1 MEKKEKMTIEKEAKK
16 GTLVYTYLFNYFGK
30 NKFDKKTIT
39 GAAIDLAIKVIKDNE
54 AIEFT
59 EEINISGRYLS
70 DIYTVS
76 YDREKCYQITENP
89 QIKDLIKTGLKADN
103 IEYSIVGY
111 SLDYLSGFGLG
122 EEIEKDL
129 PIEIRNM
136 PVSKP
141 MEVTKDEFEKFLGA
155 NVDEFDISDNRHAQV
170 PSYSIIDTPHA

>member
-1 MEKKEKMTIEKEAKK
+1 MEVKKEAKR

-30 NKFDKKTIT
+30 NKFDEKTIT

-54 AIEFT
+54 VMEFT
-59 EEINISGRYLS
+59 KEINISDRYLS

-76 YDREKCYQITENP
+76 YDREKYYQITENL
-89 QIKDLIKTGLKADN
+89 QIKDFIKSSLKADN

-111 SLDYLSGFGLG
+111 SLDYLSRFGLG
-122 EEIEKDL
+122 EEIEKHL

-136 PVSKP
+136 PVSES

-155 NVDEFDISDNRHAQV
+155 NVDEFDIIDNRHAQV
-170 PSYSIIDTPHA
+170 PSYSII

>member
-1 MEKKEKMTIEKEAKK
+1 MEKAKKEAKK
-16 GTLVYTYLFNYFGK
+16 GTLTYTYLFNYFGK
-30 NKFDKKTIT
+30 NKFDEKTIT

-54 AIEFT
+54 VIEFT

-89 QIKDLIKTGLKADN
+89 QIKEFIKIGLKADN

-111 SLDYLSGFGLG
+111 SFDYLSGFGLG
-122 EEIEKDL
+122 KEIEKDL

-170 PSYSIIDTPHA
+170 PSYSIIKLM